1 MHLSI
6 LSIGRMK
13 RGPEQELLKTYLER
27 ANKAGPSLHLFGPKL
42 TEFPEA
48 RSADASERKSAE
60 ANKMLASV
68 PAGAQVVLLDET
80 GKDCSSV
87 EFSRLIAEKRDSGT
101 SNLCF
106 ALGGPDGHGDE
117 IRNAAMQSIRFGK
130 QTWPHQIARI
140 LLAEQIYRAMTILS
154 GHPYHR
160 A

>member
-6 LSIGRMK
+6 LSIERMK

-42 TEFPEA
+42 AEFPED

-87 EFSRLIAEKRDSGT
+87 EFS
-101 SNLCF
+101 N
-106 ALGGPDGHGDE
+106 
-117 IRNAAMQSIRFGK
+117 
-130 QTWPHQIARI
+130 
-140 LLAEQIYRAMTILS
+140 
-154 GHPYHR
+154 
-160 A
+160 